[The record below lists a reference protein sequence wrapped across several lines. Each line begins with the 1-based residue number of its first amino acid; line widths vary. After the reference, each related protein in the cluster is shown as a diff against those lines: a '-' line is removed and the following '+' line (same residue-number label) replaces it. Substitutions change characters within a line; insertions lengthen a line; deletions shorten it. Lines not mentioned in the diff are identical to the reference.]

1 MIVAYE
7 ACLYTFRHIY
17 VKERKGRGK
26 KEKDKKA
33 KKLVAPHNSDSFA
46 VPEEAGDGMIVRD
59 DKQHMVDGPFVMIV
73 KQLKAVRL
81 SQHLYTY
88 TSMCTIYILIITIR
102 CLYTHS
108 LRLVSALRRSPSPA
122 KRRPSC

>member
-26 KEKDKKA
+26 KGKDKRA
-33 KKLVAPHNSDSFA
+33 KKLVAPHNSDPFA

-73 KQLKAVRL
+73 KQLKAVGL
-81 SQHLYTY
+81 ALLLYTCTIILTNICLYTY
-88 TSMCTIYILIITIR
+88 S
-102 CLYTHS
+102 S
-108 LRLVSALRRSPSPA
+108 PLVSA
-122 KRRPSC
+122 